1 MGLAAFQR
9 FRREQTKKDKD
20 NTETKKDESPTI
32 PSIEISKATKSEIEA
47 YVKAK
52 YNIDLDKRKKV
63 DELRAYA
70 SGLDE
75 GKAYEEI
82 EAELAGNT
90 DPTGED
96 KKPDEAG
103 DEDPAGDEDKNPD
116 EADEAKTEATE

>member
-9 FRREQTKKDKD
+9 YRREQAERDKVKKEEKPD
-20 NTETKKDESPTI
+20 I
-32 PSIEISKATKSEIEA
+32 PSIEIAKATKNEIEA

-75 GKAYEEI
+75 GKTYEEI
-82 EAELAGNT
+82 EAELTGDT
-90 DPTGED
+90 DPAGEN

-116 EADEAKTEATE
+116 EAGEAKTEATE